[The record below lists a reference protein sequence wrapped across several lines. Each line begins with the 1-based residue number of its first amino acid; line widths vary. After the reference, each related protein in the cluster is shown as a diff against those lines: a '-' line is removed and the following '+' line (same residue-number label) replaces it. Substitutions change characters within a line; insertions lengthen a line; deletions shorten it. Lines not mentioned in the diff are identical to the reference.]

1 MVTRSDAPAEPSLP
15 GATAAVPW
23 HALEEEDLFEKLCSS
38 FQGLTGREAAL
49 RLADYGPNALPV
61 QEGPGIGTIF
71 LHQFRNPLIY
81 ILLAAAFISI
91 LIGDARD
98 ALFISA
104 VVMLNAVIGLIQEWK
119 AERSASRLRELL
131 EIQSRVRREETERVV
146 PAQELV
152 PGDIVFLDP
161 GSRVPADIRLLHE
174 TRLIIDESLLTGE
187 SEGVEKQIVLLEP
200 DIPVYER
207 FNMVFAGTTVMAGR
221 GEGIVCATGIRT
233 EVGKIARAVQTTEP
247 ARPPLLIRM
256 ERFSRFIGLFVV
268 GASMVMAA
276 IALSRGIPL
285 TEVFFLAVALS
296 VSAIPEGLPVGITVA
311 LSIASSRM
319 AGRNVIVRRLSAVES
334 LGSCTTIASDKTGT
348 LTVNQQ
354 TVREIL
360 LPSGARLTVSGAG
373 YAGEGAVTDHEGKG
387 ITGAGRT
394 DTLALARAAAICNEA
409 GLFQEPDGQWV
420 FQGDAMDVALLALAY
435 KLGMNPDHIRNEVEL
450 IAEVPF
456 EPAQRYAAVY
466 YRHEDTI
473 GVAVKGAMEAI
484 LPYCTG
490 VDRQAAEG
498 QLADLTGRGLRVL
511 AVAEGTLDSLPQG
524 PVELESA
531 RPPLR
536 LLGLVGFIDP
546 IRPDVPDAIRICR
559 EAGID
564 VVMVTG
570 DHPATALSIARQL
583 GIASGDDQV
592 MTGSDLED
600 LGAPDLPEF
609 HEKIGDIRVF
619 ARVTPVQKL
628 WIVDALVRR
637 GHFVAVTGDGVND
650 APALKRANIG
660 VAMGSGT
667 DVAKE
672 TASMIVTDDAFSSI
686 VAGVEEGRFAY
697 DNIRKVTY
705 LLISTGF
712 AEVILFSLALMA
724 GLPLPLLAVQL
735 LWLNLVTNGIQ
746 DVTLAFEAGEPGA
759 MQRKPRDPEEGVFN
773 SLMLKESVLSGVSI
787 GLIAFFTWSVLLSG
801 GMEEHAARNL
811 LVLLM
816 VLLENVHVLNCR
828 SEYRS
833 AFRVPL
839 RNNVLLIAGILG
851 AQGVHIAAMHIPVM
865 QEILE
870 IGPVSVADW
879 GLLLLLAALILVVME
894 IFKYFNG
901 RSSPVQAGTGV
912 THG

>member
-1 MVTRSDAPAEPSLP
+1 MVTRTDTDAEPSLP
-15 GATAAVPW
+15 GSPPVVPW
-23 HALEEEDLFEKLCSS
+23 HALEEEDLFEKLRSS
-38 FQGLTGREAAL
+38 FHGLTSQEAAL

-71 LHQFRNPLIY
+71 LHQFKNPLIY
-81 ILLAAAFISI
+81 ILLAAALISV
-91 LIGDARD
+91 LIGDAKD

-104 VVMLNAVIGLIQEWK
+104 VVMLNAVIGLVQEWK
-119 AERSASRLRELL
+119 AERSASRLRQLL
-131 EIQSRVRREETERVV
+131 EIRSRVRREGTERVI

-152 PGDIVFLDP
+152 PGDIVFLDS

-174 TRLIIDESLLTGE
+174 TRLILDESLLTGE
-187 SEGVEKQIVLLEP
+187 SEGVEKQIILLEP
-200 DIPVYER
+200 DIPVHDR

-233 EVGKIARAVQTTEP
+233 EVGKIARAVQITEP

-256 ERFSRFIGLFVV
+256 ERFSRYIGLFVV

-276 IALSRGIPL
+276 IALSRGTPL

-373 YAGEGAVTDHEGKG
+373 YAGEGTVLDAEGLVVP
-387 ITGAGRT
+387 GAGSMPVL
-394 DTLALARAAAICNEA
+394 DLARAAVICNEG

-420 FQGDAMDVALLALAY
+420 FQGDAMDVALLALAW
-435 KLGMNPDHIRNEVEL
+435 KLGMNPDHIRNEIEV

-466 YRHEDTI
+466 YRHEGRI
-473 GVAVKGAMEAI
+473 GVAVKGALEAI

-490 VDRQAAEG
+490 VDRTAAEG
-498 QLADLTGRGLRVL
+498 LLADLTGRGFRVL
-511 AVAEGTLDSLPQG
+511 AVAEGTLTTLPG
-524 PVELESA
+524 LFELESA

-536 LLGLVGFIDP
+536 LLGLAGFTDP
-546 IRPDVPDAIRICR
+546 IRPDVPDAIRTCR

-583 GIASGDDQV
+583 GIATAGDQV
-592 MTGSDLED
+592 ITGSDLEG

-672 TASMIVTDDAFSSI
+672 TASLIVTDDAFSSI

-697 DNIRKVTY
+697 DNIRKVIY

-759 MQRKPRDPEEGVFN
+759 MQRKPRDPKEGVFN
-773 SLMLKESVLSGVSI
+773 SLMLKESVLSGASI

-801 GMEEHAARNL
+801 GMEEGAARNL
-811 LVLLM
+811 VVLLM

-839 RNNVLLIAGILG
+839 RNNVLLITGILA

-870 IGPVSVADW
+870 IGPVTVAEW
-879 GLLLLLAALILVVME
+879 GALLLLAALILVVME
-894 IFKYFNG
+894 IFKYANG
-901 RSSPVQAGTGV
+901 RSGV
-912 THG
+912 VRPGEGAAHG

>member
-1 MVTRSDAPAEPSLP
+1 MTRPDAPPEPSLP
-15 GATAAVPW
+15 GATVVVPW
-23 HALEEEDLFEKLCSS
+23 HALEEEELFEKLCSS
-38 FQGLTGREAAL
+38 FQGLTGQEAAL

-71 LHQFRNPLIY
+71 LHQFKNPLIY
-81 ILLAAAFISI
+81 ILLAAALISI
-91 LIGDARD
+91 LIGDAKD

-104 VVMLNAVIGLIQEWK
+104 VVMLNAIIGLVQEWK

-131 EIQSRVRREETERVV
+131 EIRSRVRREGTERVI
-146 PAQELV
+146 PAQDLV
-152 PGDIVFLDP
+152 PGDIVFLDS

-187 SEGVEKQIVLLEP
+187 SEGVEKQVVLLEP
-200 DIPVYER
+200 DIPLHER

-221 GEGIVCATGIRT
+221 GAGIVCATGMRT
-233 EVGKIARAVQTTEP
+233 EVGKIARAVQITEP
-247 ARPPLLIRM
+247 ARPPLIIRM

-268 GASMVMAA
+268 GASIVMAA

-285 TEVFFLAVALS
+285 TEVFFLTVALS

-373 YAGEGAVTDHEGKG
+373 YAGEGAVSDDEGRVL
-387 ITGAGRT
+387 TGAGRT
-394 DTLALARAAAICNEA
+394 AALVLARAAVICNEG

-473 GVAVKGAMEAI
+473 GVAVKGALEAI

-490 VDRQAAEG
+490 VDRVAAES
-498 QLADLTGRGLRVL
+498 QLADLTGRGFRVL
-511 AVAEGTLDSLPQG
+511 AVADGTLNTLPG
-524 PVELESA
+524 LVELESA

-583 GIASGDDQV
+583 GIATGDDQV
-592 MTGSDLED
+592 MTGSELED
-600 LGAPDLPEF
+600 LGAPDLPGF
-609 HEKIGDIRVF
+609 HEKIGDIQVF

-672 TASMIVTDDAFSSI
+672 TASLIVTDDAFSSI

-759 MQRKPRDPEEGVFN
+759 MQRKPRDPKEGVFN
-773 SLMLKESVLSGVSI
+773 SLMLKESVLSGASI
-787 GLIAFFTWSVLLSG
+787 GLIAFFTWSVLLSN
-801 GMEEHAARNL
+801 GMEEGAARNL

-839 RNNVLLIAGILG
+839 RNNVLLIAGILA
-851 AQGVHIAAMHIPVM
+851 AQGVHIAAMHIPVI

-870 IGPVSVADW
+870 IGPVSVTEW

-901 RSSPVQAGTGV
+901 RSGPGKAGMGA

>member
-1 MVTRSDAPAEPSLP
+1 VV
-15 GATAAVPW
+15 VPW
-23 HALEEEDLFEKLCSS
+23 HALEEEELFEKLCSS
-38 FQGLTGREAAL
+38 FQGLTGQEAAL

-71 LHQFRNPLIY
+71 LHQFKNPLIY
-81 ILLAAAFISI
+81 ILLAAALISI
-91 LIGDARD
+91 LIGDAKD

-104 VVMLNAVIGLIQEWK
+104 VVMLNAIIGLVQEWK

-131 EIQSRVRREETERVV
+131 EIRSRVRREGTERVI
-146 PAQELV
+146 PAQDLV
-152 PGDIVFLDP
+152 PGDIVFLDS

-187 SEGVEKQIVLLEP
+187 SEGVEKQVVLLEP
-200 DIPVYER
+200 DIPLHER
-207 FNMVFAGTTVMAGR
+207 FSRVFAGTTVMAGR
-221 GEGIVCATGIRT
+221 GAGIVCATGMRT
-233 EVGKIARAVQTTEP
+233 EVGKIARAVQITEP
-247 ARPPLLIRM
+247 ARPPLIIRM

-268 GASMVMAA
+268 GASIVMAA

-285 TEVFFLAVALS
+285 TEVFFLTVALS

-373 YAGEGAVTDHEGKG
+373 YAGEGAVSDDEGRVL
-387 ITGAGRT
+387 TGAGRT
-394 DTLALARAAAICNEA
+394 AALVLARAAVICNEG

-473 GVAVKGAMEAI
+473 GVAVKGALEAI

-490 VDRQAAEG
+490 VDRVAAES
-498 QLADLTGRGLRVL
+498 QLADLTGRGFRVL
-511 AVAEGTLDSLPQG
+511 AVADGTLNTLPG
-524 PVELESA
+524 LVELESA

-583 GIASGDDQV
+583 GIATGDDQV
-592 MTGSDLED
+592 MTGSELED
-600 LGAPDLPEF
+600 LGAPDLPGF
-609 HEKIGDIRVF
+609 HEKIGDIQVF

-672 TASMIVTDDAFSSI
+672 TASLIVTDDAFSSI

-759 MQRKPRDPEEGVFN
+759 MQRKPRDPKEGVFN
-773 SLMLKESVLSGVSI
+773 SLMLKESVLSGASI
-787 GLIAFFTWSVLLSG
+787 GLIAFFTWSVLLSN
-801 GMEEHAARNL
+801 GMEEGAARNL

-839 RNNVLLIAGILG
+839 RNNVLLIAGILA
-851 AQGVHIAAMHIPVM
+851 AQGVHIAAMHIPVI

-870 IGPVSVADW
+870 IGPVSVTEW

-901 RSSPVQAGTGV
+901 RSGPGKAGMGA